1 MGNLEIQEMHI
12 RLVITLNEW
21 DPFKLGFGQY
31 ETEIA
36 DVVQAVH
43 TSDNE
48 EKLAARI
55 QEIYEFSFEENI
67 PIDEC
72 RQIADLLLQIKHAG
86 SCSL

>member
-1 MGNLEIQEMHI
+1 VNNLEIQEMHI
-12 RLVITLNEW
+12 RLVIALNEW
-21 DPFKLGFGQY
+21 DPFKMGFGQY

-48 EKLAARI
+48 EKLATKI
-55 QEIYEFSFEENI
+55 QEIYEFSFEELI
-67 PIDEC
+67 PNDEC
-72 RQIADLLLQIKHAG
+72 RKIANRLLQIKHTG

>member
-1 MGNLEIQEMHI
+1 VINLEIQEMHI
-12 RLVITLNEW
+12 RLVIALNEW
-21 DPFKLGFGQY
+21 DPFKMGFGQY

-48 EKLAARI
+48 EILVTRI
-55 QEIYEFSFEENI
+55 QEIYEFSFEEII
-67 PIDEC
+67 PRDEC
-72 RQIADLLLQIKHAG
+72 RKIASQLLQIKHAG

>member
-1 MGNLEIQEMHI
+1 MHI
-12 RLVITLNEW
+12 RLVIALNEW

-43 TSDNE
+43 TSDNKE
-48 EKLAARI
+48 ALATQI
-55 QEIYEFSFEENI
+55 QAIYEFSFEEMI
-67 PIDEC
+67 PIEEC
-72 RQIADLLLQIKHAG
+72 EKIAYELLQIKHAS

>member
-1 MGNLEIQEMHI
+1 VTKLEVQEMHI
-12 RLVITLNEW
+12 RIVIALNEW

-48 EKLAARI
+48 EKLATKI
-55 QEIYEFSFEENI
+55 QDIYEFSFEEII

-72 RQIADLLLQIKHAG
+72 RKIANQLLQIKHAG

>member
-1 MGNLEIQEMHI
+1 VIKLEVQEMHI
-12 RLVITLNEW
+12 RLVIALNEW

-48 EKLAARI
+48 EKLATKI
-55 QEIYEFSFEENI
+55 QDIYEFSFEEII
-67 PIDEC
+67 PSNEC
-72 RQIADLLLQIKHAG
+72 RKIANQLLQIKHAG

>member
-1 MGNLEIQEMHI
+1 VNNLENQEMHI
-12 RLVITLNEW
+12 RLVIALNEW

-48 EKLAARI
+48 EKLATRI
-55 QEIYEFSFEENI
+55 QEIYEFSFEEII
-67 PIDEC
+67 PSDEC
-72 RQIADLLLQIKHAG
+72 AKVANQLLQIKHSG

>member
-1 MGNLEIQEMHI
+1 VILVEIQEMHI
-12 RLVITLNEW
+12 RLVLALNEW

-48 EKLAARI
+48 EKLATKI
-55 QEIYEFSFEENI
+55 QEIYEFSFDETI
-67 PIDEC
+67 PSKKCKNMAI
-72 RQIADLLLQIKHAG
+72 QLLQIKHAG

>member
-1 MGNLEIQEMHI
+1 MHI
-12 RLVITLNEW
+12 RLVIALNEW

-48 EKLAARI
+48 EKLATKI
-55 QEIYEFSFEENI
+55 QAIYEFSFEEII
-67 PIDEC
+67 PSDEC
-72 RQIADLLLQIKHAG
+72 RKIANQLLQIKHAV